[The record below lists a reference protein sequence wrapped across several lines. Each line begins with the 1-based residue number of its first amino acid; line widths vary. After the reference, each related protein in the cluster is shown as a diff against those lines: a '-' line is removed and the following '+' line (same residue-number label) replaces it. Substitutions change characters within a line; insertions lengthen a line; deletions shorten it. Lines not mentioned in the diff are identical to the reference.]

1 MSSPCQALE
10 CVVDTRYAW
19 NIKDFQKLDVWQAAR
34 ALAASVYVET
44 RTFPRSELFGLVGQ
58 MHRAAVSIASN
69 IAEGS
74 QRLSDAEFARFVAYA
89 RGSAAELSTQLTISR
104 DVGLMSGKAGDVLL
118 NDVERVRM
126 MLQRLHL
133 RLSEGRG

>member
-1 MSSPCQALE
+1 M
-10 CVVDTRYAW
+10 R
-19 NIKDFQKLDVWQAAR
+19 
-34 ALAASVYVET
+34 
-44 RTFPRSELFGLVGQ
+44 
-58 MHRAAVSIASN
+58 RAAVSIASN

-89 RGSAAELSTQLTISR
+89 RGSAAELATQLTISS
-104 DVGLMSGKAGDVLL
+104 DVGLMSGEAADTLL

-133 RLSEGRG
+133 RLSAGRG